1 MLRLCEGD
9 PVKETEG
16 HAEAVKQPLVE
27 AVAQIDERALA
38 EELPLGVPL
47 GHSELLTKG
56 LLVPL
61 PLPEGVVHVVAEAV
75 TQCEGEALPDA
86 LLQREGESE
95 AAAEEDGC
103 DAEALALP
111 EMESEGVS
119 VAVPHCVAV
128 PLDVGAL
135 VGEGSDEKEAH
146 DEVDSDGEGD
156 PVVDTDGLPDWD
168 VVELPLADAVRV
180 TEKLG
185 VLHGVGAGVELSRA
199 DAETLLLDTSVLLT
213 KGLGDA
219 RPLAVTET
227 HPLAE
232 DAGVTVDCPVTLPLK
247 EGGAVAVRCPDK
259 VEAAEGAGEY
269 VAGGEGDAH
278 ALKFP
283 DDVAASVPL
292 ALSDPARDTVASIEG
307 VPASLAVPME
317 LAVLTLLK
325 EKDGG
330 LVTEFV
336 KDSTAVSDGELL
348 KDALPESESEM
359 DWDPV
364 PLEEALTEPLC
375 HALALGSG
383 ETVGDTLAAALPV
396 ALPLKDAND
405 EVPEGVLHGEEKGV
419 GVELKQSEGLPEAVV
434 DTVELRQREGLFVSE
449 GRVDADR
456 EGLMV
461 GDPV

>member
-16 HAEAVKQPLVE
+16 HAEAVKQLLVE
-27 AVAQIDERALA
+27 AVEHIDERALA

-56 LLVPL
+56 LLVLL
-61 PLPEGVVHVVAEAV
+61 PLPVGVVHVDAEAV
-75 TQCEGEALPDA
+75 TQCEGEVLPDA
-86 LLQREGESE
+86 LLQGEGESE

-128 PLDVGAL
+128 PLDVGTL

-156 PVVDTDGLPDWD
+156 PVIDTDGLPDWD

-199 DAETLLLDTSVLLT
+199 DAETLLL
-213 KGLGDA
+213 G
-219 RPLAVTET
+219 
-227 HPLAE
+227 
-232 DAGVTVDCPVTLPLK
+232 
-247 EGGAVAVRCPDK
+247 CPDK

-292 ALSDPARDTVASIEG
+292 ALSDPARDTVASFEG

-336 KDSTAVSDGELL
+336 KDSTAVADGELL

-375 HALALGSG
+375 NALALGSG